1 MEEVSGDSMQV
12 GDLVMDIVT
21 GDIGIIIAFV
31 SQIGFEPVVQVEF
44 VKGRYLHSHGGL
56 ISINK

>member
-1 MEEVSGDSMQV
+1 MQV